1 MSIIEFK
8 DVYIDN
14 TATVAGPY
22 EAKGPMEIYFDK
34 KYNDLRIG
42 MQSFEKAEMKMMDD
56 VIKIIFKKT
65 QYNIESIGCTFSGDL
80 INQNIITNYTLRGY
94 NVPVSGLYSACS
106 TSCLSIIIGS
116 IYTAY
121 TKKPSLCLISSHNA
135 TSERQFRNPNEYG
148 GAKLE
153 TSTKTATG
161 AGALILTSD
170 KRKIRVK
177 RALIGRIIDV
187 GLNRPDDMGRAM
199 APAACESI
207 LEFLRETNTTPKDYD
222 YILTGDLSKYGSDI
236 VLKML
241 EEEYGYVENYNDC
254 GMMLYDPTLKV
265 YCGGSGCAC
274 LPLVTYGYIYSK
286 LKEGKLNRVL
296 LCATG
301 ALMNTT
307 MTLQHETIPAIC
319 HVVLLE
325 SVK

>member
-1 MSIIEFK
+1 MSVIEFK
-8 DVYIDN
+8 DVYIEC

-22 EAKGPMEIYFDK
+22 ESKGPMEIYFDK
-34 KYNDLRIG
+34 KYKDLRID

-56 VIKIIFKKT
+56 VIKIILKKS
-65 QYNIESIGCTFSGDL
+65 QYSIEAIGSTFSGDL
-80 INQNIITNYTLRGY
+80 INQNIITNYTLRHY
-94 NVPVSGLYSACS
+94 NVPITGLYSACS

-116 IYTAY
+116 MYTAY
-121 TKKPSLCLISSHNA
+121 TSKPALCLISSHNA

-161 AGALILTSD
+161 AGALILTNQ
-170 KRKIRVK
+170 KRDVRVSK
-177 RALIGRIIDV
+177 GLIGKIIDV

-207 LEFLRETNTTPKDYD
+207 LEFFNETNTTPKDYD

-236 VLKML
+236 VLKVL
-241 EEEYGYVENYNDC
+241 EEKYGYVDNYNDC
-254 GMMLYDPTLKV
+254 GMMLYDKTLNV

-274 LPLVTYGYIYSK
+274 LPLVTYGYIYSM
-286 LKEGKLNRVL
+286 LKEGKIKKVL